1 MLRGLL
7 PYNKQY
13 KQQYNKP
20 DCSQVPLIE
29 ILQAPESEVNEAFND
44 PSEAGVSTQVLGN
57 ESLFTLE
64 SSKSVSDDNGDES
77 GMLTGPIN
85 DPSEAG
91 ELSKSL
97 GNESL
102 ITPES
107 SKTKSDVKGDRSILL
122 IGDSI
127 IKNIYPRKLSRR
139 KVNKRTFP
147 GKTAEEIISEVKNI
161 KSDPPSHIIL
171 HAGTNNLPVD
181 NPNVCIKKIE
191 SLAMNINKK
200 FPNST
205 IGISSITLRRD
216 LNLEEQVAKVN
227 DGLQVFCT
235 KNEFKFI
242 DNRNLDSSC
251 LNGSLL
257 HLNAKGSAYLA
268 ANFIKFFTRKHFLC
282 SLYQPKTKTQP
293 GFSQQNSTAELS
305 GGHSEYDVESPKT
318 QQPFKEVLTE
328 PWCDPI
334 KISSDDNNNINNQ
347 FSLTDLNNLKG
358 LKIAC
363 LNINSLSKHIDE
375 LRVVMLNNPLD
386 ILAINESKINES
398 VSDDEI
404 SVSGFHLIRKDRN
417 RHGGGVLMYIRETIP
432 FSERNNLQTAC
443 SLEMLCVEISRPC
456 SRPFLVTTWYRPPGS
471 DARLF
476 DDFENFLSR
485 CDLENKELLLM
496 GDLNCDVSKF
506 PPDAHTR
513 RLQFISCVYQLEQLI
528 NEPTRVTRTS
538 ATLIDLIFTNK
549 KENIVKSG
557 VIHLGISD
565 HSLIFAVRKFF
576 TPKSRQ
582 NARYVRNFKN
592 FNATVFLNDL
602 SQIPWENVAQYENP
616 NSCWQLWKSFYLQI
630 LDRHAPFRCM
640 RIRANSLPWITP
652 NIKNLMKA
660 RDFHKK
666 KAVKFNSQVHWAK
679 YKDTRNKVNSELYK
693 AKKRYFCD
701 KFEDCAQTKDP
712 KQSWHHIN
720 HLLGRNFKS
729 NNIPQLKIGDTII
742 SDNLMIAEAFND
754 FFVSIG
760 PKLSAEIVHDAQ
772 DLSENP
778 STSPVTLFTLS
789 EISEYE
795 VFLLLSNL
803 KTSKSTGM
811 DSIPARV
818 LKISAEI
825 ISPSLTWIFNLC
837 IKTGV
842 YIDDWK
848 KAWVVPIFKS
858 EDRKKM

>member
-1 MLRGLL
+1 
-7 PYNKQY
+7 
-13 KQQYNKP
+13 
-20 DCSQVPLIE
+20 
-29 ILQAPESEVNEAFND
+29 
-44 PSEAGVSTQVLGN
+44 
-57 ESLFTLE
+57 
-64 SSKSVSDDNGDES
+64 
-77 GMLTGPIN
+77 
-85 DPSEAG
+85 
-91 ELSKSL
+91 
-97 GNESL
+97 
-102 ITPES
+102 
-107 SKTKSDVKGDRSILL
+107 
-122 IGDSI
+122 
-127 IKNIYPRKLSRR
+127 
-139 KVNKRTFP
+139 
-147 GKTAEEIISEVKNI
+147 
-161 KSDPPSHIIL
+161 
-171 HAGTNNLPVD
+171 
-181 NPNVCIKKIE
+181 
-191 SLAMNINKK
+191 
-200 FPNST
+200 
-205 IGISSITLRRD
+205 
-216 LNLEEQVAKVN
+216 
-227 DGLQVFCT
+227 
-235 KNEFKFI
+235 
-242 DNRNLDSSC
+242 
-251 LNGSLL
+251 
-257 HLNAKGSAYLA
+257 
-268 ANFIKFFTRKHFLC
+268 
-282 SLYQPKTKTQP
+282 
-293 GFSQQNSTAELS
+293 
-305 GGHSEYDVESPKT
+305 
-318 QQPFKEVLTE
+318 
-328 PWCDPI
+328 
-334 KISSDDNNNINNQ
+334 
-347 FSLTDLNNLKG
+347 
-358 LKIAC
+358 
-363 LNINSLSKHIDE
+363 
-375 LRVVMLNNPLD
+375 MLNNPLD

-417 RHGGGVLMYIRETIP
+417 RHGGGVLMYIRKTIP
-432 FSERNNLQTAC
+432 FSERNDLQTAC

-557 VIHLGISD
+557 VIHLGISY
-565 HSLIFAVRKFF
+565 HSLIFAVRNFF

-592 FNATVFLNDL
+592 FNATDFLNDL

-693 AKKRYFCD
+693 AKKRYFFD

-760 PKLSAEIVHDAQ
+760 PKLSAEIVHDARKAFDSINHNILLRKMKEQ
-772 DLSENP
+772 FGISNIELKLFESYLSDREQVSFVNGAMSAP
-778 STSPVTLFTLS
+778 KRIVCGVPQGSILGPLL
-789 EISEYE
+789 
-795 VFLLLSNL
+795 FLLYINDLPDCLEKSTPCLYADDSQIFSSAKDCVELNANLNHDLNNVSQWLVNNKLQHHSTKTKLMYVGSNHNHAKIDNEFPVMINDQLIPRVHSISCLGVKLDETLNWDEHIEMVCKKVGAGIGILKRIKPYVPLNTLISIYNALIQPYFDYCSPLWGVCNKTLRDNLQKFQNRAARIIAGASYEIRSADVLRTLDWENLETRWHLTKAKFLYKVLSNSAAPTL
-803 KTSKSTGM
+803 KDSFISRNTLLNNYNLRNSQTDLTLPKPNREFLKRSFKYSGAYLWNNLPLEAKQAQSIYLFKS
-811 DSIPARV
+811 
-818 LKISAEI
+818 
-825 ISPSLTWIFNLC
+825 C
-837 IKTGV
+837 IK
-842 YIDDWK
+842 
-848 KAWVVPIFKS
+848 PNL
-858 EDRKKM
+858 